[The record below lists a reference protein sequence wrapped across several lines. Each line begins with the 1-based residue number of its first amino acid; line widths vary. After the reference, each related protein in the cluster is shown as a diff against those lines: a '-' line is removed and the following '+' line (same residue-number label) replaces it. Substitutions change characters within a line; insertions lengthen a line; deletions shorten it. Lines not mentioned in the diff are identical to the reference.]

1 MYLKKLELIG
11 FKSFAEATV
20 VRFQPGITAI
30 VGPNGCGKSNIVD
43 AVLWV
48 LGEQS
53 TKALRSDRMEDVI
66 FNGSETRRPLNLSQV
81 ILTVGDVTGE
91 IAGQFGDYQEI
102 AISRRLFRT
111 GESEYLINKAPCR
124 LKDIR
129 DLLIDTGAGH
139 KGHTIIEQGKVD
151 QLLNASPMERRELI
165 EETAGI
171 SKYKLRKAEAE
182 RKLES
187 TQQNLLRV
195 RDIIGEVKR
204 QINTLDRQVKKTELY
219 QGLQTEARKLELSL
233 LISEYRDHRTALSE
247 VLRQIAD
254 LKTDESRL
262 LAELSKT
269 EAELQSVKTGALQK
283 ETALSSLKQGVYDTQ
298 TLIHRQENR
307 IELLRNQIHSWE
319 EQRTK
324 LGQEQ
329 SRLEQTL
336 TQSVTQGEGTERQQY
351 DVATVLSER
360 RGRLTAQ
367 ETALTEVEEQ
377 RATQDA
383 GLEENKTRLFETM
396 AEMTEVKN
404 RVASLESR
412 KKEIQR
418 IQDKGRSELSSVD
431 QQLDQ
436 TRQTLGTEQSHL
448 SHLLEA
454 LNRIQAE
461 GTRLGEEST
470 HKQGALATQ
479 TEEIFGQREALT
491 LAQARLTSLKE
502 NEKAM
507 MTTQTGILA
516 WLSERPELRSRLHG
530 IVADFLEV
538 PKALESAIEAV
549 LGDQLQGLLVDD
561 HTTIKEVIYSLK
573 STSLGRGVFLP
584 RVPRLTR
591 TAQVHSSGEQFDG
604 FIGPALHQVK
614 VKPGFEDAAQ
624 ALLGDVLLVRD
635 LDAALRL
642 WSQLRIGYTIVTLE
656 GEVLAPSG
664 LLWAGRRTGS
674 QHGLLITRR
683 EIREAE
689 EQTKQLETALGRSEA
704 EKAAI
709 TADLERLLQQQQE
722 VIEQR
727 QKEESTVAS
736 QRQKI
741 ALLEADSFRLEERRG
756 LLQIEHAQEAQ
767 EAGSAEQALAEALHR
782 LEVQRQEQ
790 EQIETE
796 LARLQET
803 AKSFSERQDLL
814 RSEVTQLKVDVSA
827 LVQREEALS
836 KERLRLGE
844 EQASLKEQQQRQTT
858 DMMTLESKGLA
869 AHQDI
874 EETEKAIGTLSVQLL
889 ETQQRL
895 SVETESY
902 MADLGQIKQSEDR
915 LGQIRAERSR
925 VEKLHN
931 ELDVRQ
937 TELNLRIE
945 HLVEQASSFH
955 QIVLEDAGE
964 AMTDPIDP
972 PAVQER
978 LNELRAKLEQLGPVN
993 LAAIDEYKE
1002 LDERYRFL
1010 TTQETD
1016 LTQSIEDLESAI
1028 SKINRTTK
1036 EMFFSTYTA
1045 LREKFKEV
1053 FQNFF
1058 VGGQADLILLDEN
1071 NPLESGIEIVAQ
1083 PPGKRLKSITLLSGG
1098 EKALTAIALLFA
1110 SFLIHPSPF
1119 CILDE
1124 IDAPLDEENIRRF
1137 LKVLR
1142 QMTDHSQFLIITHNK
1157 RTMEHADLLY
1167 GVTMEEAGVSK
1178 LVSIKLETNGNGHTA
1193 LEPTPMT
1200 AESSTTATA

>member
-20 VRFQPGITAI
+20 VAFQPGITAI

-111 GESEYLINKAPCR
+111 GESEYLINKTPCR

-151 QLLNASPMERRELI
+151 QLLNASPLERRELI

-171 SKYKLRKAEAE
+171 SKYKIRKAEAE
-182 RKLES
+182 RKLDA

-204 QINTLDRQVKKTELY
+204 QTNALDRQVKKAEIY
-219 QGLQTEARKLELSL
+219 QTLRTEARDLELKL
-233 LISEYRDHRTALSE
+233 LVSEYRDRLTTLYE

-254 LKTDESRL
+254 LKTNESAL
-262 LAELSKT
+262 LAALSRT
-269 EAELQSVKTGALQK
+269 EAELQSIKTGALQK
-283 ETALSSLKQGVYDTQ
+283 EAALSSLKQSVYDTQ

-307 IELLRNQIHSWE
+307 IELLRSQIHSWE
-319 EQRTK
+319 EQRAK
-324 LGQEQ
+324 LVQER
-329 SRLEQTL
+329 SRLEQSV
-336 TQSVTQGEGTERQQY
+336 TQSVTQGEETERQQHE
-351 DVATVLSER
+351 VATALSER
-360 RGRLTAQ
+360 QGRLTDR
-367 ETALTEVEEQ
+367 ETSLVGVEEE
-377 RATQDA
+377 RAVQDA
-383 GLEENKTRLFETM
+383 ALEANKTRLFETL
-396 AEMTEVKN
+396 AEVTEVKN
-404 RVASLESR
+404 RVASIESR

-418 IQDKGRSELSSVD
+418 IQDKGQSELSSVN

-436 TRQTLGTEQSHL
+436 MRELVGAEQSRL
-448 SHLLEA
+448 ADLQEA

-461 GTRLGEEST
+461 GTRLAEEFAQ
-470 HKQGALATQ
+470 KQTALATQ
-479 TEEIFGQREALT
+479 TETILGQREALT

-507 MTTQTGILA
+507 MTTQAGILA
-516 WLSERPELRSRLHG
+516 WLSERPELRNRLHG
-530 IVADFLEV
+530 IVADLFEV
-538 PKALESAIEAV
+538 PKALEPAIEAV
-549 LGDQLQGLLVDD
+549 LGDQLRGLLLDD
-561 HTTIKEVIYSLK
+561 HTTIRKIIQSMK
-573 STSLGRGVFLP
+573 SAQIGRGAFLP
-584 RVPRLTR
+584 RLPRLTR
-591 TAQVHSSGEQFDG
+591 TAQVHSSGEAFEG
-604 FIGPALHQVK
+604 FIGPVLYQIK
-614 VKPGFEDAAQ
+614 VKAGFEDAAQ
-624 ALLGDVLLVRD
+624 ALLGDVLLVQD
-635 LDAALRL
+635 LDAAFGL
-642 WSQLRIGYTIVTLE
+642 WSRLRIGYTIVTLE
-656 GEVLAPSG
+656 GEVLYPSG
-664 LLWAGRRTGS
+664 LLWAGQRTGS
-674 QHGLLITRR
+674 QQGLLLTRR

-689 EQTKQLETALGRSEA
+689 DQIRQLETELVRSEA
-704 EKAAI
+704 EKAAL
-709 TADLERLLQQQQE
+709 AVDLERVQHRQQDQL
-722 VIEQR
+722 EQR
-727 QKEESTVAS
+727 QQEESILAS

-741 ALLEADSFRLEERRG
+741 ALLEADRIRLEERRG
-756 LLQIEHAQEAQ
+756 LLQIEHTQEAQ
-767 EAGSAEQALAEALHR
+767 EAGTAEQALAEALRHLDIR
-782 LEVQRQEQ
+782 QQEQ
-790 EQIETE
+790 ERIETE

-803 AKSFSERQDLL
+803 AKTSSERQNLL

-836 KERLRLGE
+836 KERLRLRE
-844 EQASLKEQQQRQTT
+844 EQALLKEHQQRQASEMT
-858 DMMTLESKGLA
+858 TLESKSLA
-869 AHQDI
+869 ARQDI
-874 EETEKAIGTLSVQLL
+874 EETEKAIGALSAQLF

-895 SVETESY
+895 SVETEGY
-902 MADLGQIKQSEDR
+902 TADLGQIKQLEDQ
-915 LGQIRAERSR
+915 LGQIRADRGR

-931 ELDVRQ
+931 ELEVRQ
-937 TELNLRIE
+937 TELKLRIE
-945 HLVEQASSFH
+945 HLVEQASSLH
-955 QIVLEDAGE
+955 QTVLEDAAEGV
-964 AMTDPIDP
+964 TDPIDP
-972 PAVQER
+972 NPVQER
-978 LNELRAKLEQLGPVN
+978 LNELRAKLEELGPVN

-1002 LDERYRFL
+1002 LDERHRFL

-1036 EMFFSTYTA
+1036 EMFFSTYSA

-1058 VGGQADLILLDEN
+1058 VGGQADLVLLDES

-1083 PPGKRLKSITLLSGG
+1083 PPGKRLKSISLLSGG

-1142 QMTDHSQFLIITHNK
+1142 EMTDHSQFLIITHNK

-1178 LVSIKLETNGNGHTA
+1178 LVSIKLEANGNGHTA
-1193 LEPTPMT
+1193 LDPSPLTT
-1200 AESSTTATA
+1200 ESSTTATA